1 MSSVLDQTFQHQILL
16 DERFRKDIERYCERE
31 IGGRTYYLRQ
41 YRGGKTWRIANQVR
55 VEGQQS
61 KIVVELNDQDHAVF
75 LSLKYA

>member
-1 MSSVLDQTFQHQILL
+1 MPSILEQTFQHQLLL
-16 DERFRKDIERYCERE
+16 DNRHRQDIERYCERE

-55 VEGQQS
+55 VDGQQS
-61 KIVVELNDQDHAVF
+61 KILVELDDPNHAVF